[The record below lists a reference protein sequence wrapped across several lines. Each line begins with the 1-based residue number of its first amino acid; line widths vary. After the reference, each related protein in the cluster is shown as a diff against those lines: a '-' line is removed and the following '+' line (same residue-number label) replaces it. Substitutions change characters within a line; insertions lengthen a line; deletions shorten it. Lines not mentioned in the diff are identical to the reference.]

1 MKIACVLGPKFE
13 DSEFNEPY
21 DAFRK
26 AGHEVT
32 IVGLEAGA
40 EIEGDKGKVKARVDK
55 SFKDV
60 KADDFDALLIPGG
73 GSPDKLR
80 AHPEAVSFVKEFM
93 KASKPV
99 LAICHGPQ
107 LLLAADE
114 YKNHRMTAWK
124 TIQDDLKNSRL
135 HSRIAEGPGAGPRQA
150 VVAHFESSR
159 PARSQRCA
167 LAWRVTSSSEPPCRV
182 RLARASTSA

>member
-1 MKIACVLGPKFE
+1 MKIACVLGTKFE

-40 EIEGDKGKVKARVDK
+40 EIEGDKGKVKARVDE

-60 KADDFDALLIPGG
+60 KTDDFDAPLIPGG

-80 AHPEAVSFVKEFM
+80 AHREAVSFVKAFM
-93 KASKPV
+93 KASKAV
-99 LAICHGPQ
+99 LEICHGAQ

-124 TIQDDLKNSRL
+124 TIQDDLKK
-135 HSRIAEGPGAGPRQA
+135 AGAN
-150 VVAHFESSR
+150 VVDQEVVVDR
-159 PARSQRCA
+159 NV
-167 LAWRVTSSSEPPCRV
+167 VTSRQRSDI
-182 RLARASTSA
+182 SACIRDSLKG